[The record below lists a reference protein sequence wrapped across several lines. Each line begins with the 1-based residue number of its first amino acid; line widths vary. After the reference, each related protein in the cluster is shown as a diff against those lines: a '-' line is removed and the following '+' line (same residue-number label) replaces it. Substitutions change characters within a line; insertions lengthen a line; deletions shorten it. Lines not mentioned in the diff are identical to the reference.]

1 MVWWGDIN
9 IPFDPDK
16 FDKLYDKVVAY
27 LSGKEVYVRDCYA
40 CADEDYRLNIRVVNE
55 YPWSNLFVYNM
66 FLFTG
71 GSGEW
76 QEAYEV
82 RI

>member
-1 MVWWGDIN
+1 MTGWELMRKGKNGWRAFLRKVNDVKARVAVAVVHVRLRKRLDMV
-9 IPFDPDK
+9 
-16 FDKLYDKVVAY
+16 
-27 LSGKEVYVRDCYA
+27 
-40 CADEDYRLNIRVVNE
+40 
-55 YPWSNLFVYNM
+55 FVYNM